1 MLSRRLLRIKVVK
14 ALFAHL
20 KSGADNMMASEKTLM
35 ASVDKAYDLYFQILI
50 LPVEIA
56 RYAEQRQELA
66 KQKKLPTFEDL
77 NPNTKF
83 VDNAVIRTIANSDA
97 VNDHVAAR
105 KLGWERYPE
114 LIRTLYAQ
122 LTESDYYKDYMQREE
137 RSFDDDKKLLEDFF
151 KELQSCEALDDVLE
165 EMSIL
170 WTDDLPYIVI
180 MILRTLSNLRAS
192 HTEIRV
198 PSKFKSADDPEFVKT
213 LFEKSLVNYSAFQD
227 YIEKFTSNWDVER
240 IVFMDNLIIGTA
252 MAELTSFPSVPVK
265 VTLDEWIEISKYYST
280 PGSSTF
286 INGVLDKIVESL
298 TAEGRIKKGR
308 ARPDLIPAGHDPHAR
323 DPRPGGTRRRL
334 RHASPCGRTQGP
346 DYLANGFD
354 SHHGRHGHRAFR
366 APRLGRNRRAASLA
380 GQRREPP
387 VAVASYRRSCG
398 CTTLEFDSQPI
409 APGDAQQVTLT
420 FDSRGEWGWQLK
432 TLDIALAGGAKP
444 LRLLV
449 EADVE

>member
-35 ASVDKAYDLYFQILI
+35 ASIDKAYDLYFQILI

-180 MILRTLSNLRAS
+180 MVLRTLSNLRVS
-192 HTEIRV
+192 HTELKV
-198 PSKFKSADDPEFVKT
+198 PAKFKSSEDPEFVKT

-227 YIEKFTSNWDVER
+227 YIEKFTANWDVER

-252 MAELTSFPSVPVK
+252 MAELTSFPSRRV
-265 VTLDEWIEISKYYST
+265 DRNFEILLH
-280 PGSSTF
+280 PGQQHLHQRRA
-286 INGVLDKIVESL
+286 GQDRRVADR
-298 TAEGRIKKGR
+298 GRTHQKGR
-308 ARPDLIPAGHDPHAR
+308 ARPDLTPAGHDPHAR
-323 DPRPGGTRRRL
+323 DPRPVGTRRWL
-334 RHASPCGRTQGP
+334 RHISPCGRTQGP

-366 APRLGRNRRAASLA
+366 TPRVRRNRRAAPLA
-380 GQRREPP
+380 GQRRKP
-387 VAVASYRRSCG
+387 SHGRS
-398 CTTLEFDSQPI
+398 LLPAQLRMH
-409 APGDAQQVTLT
+409 DA
-420 FDSRGEWGWQLK
+420 R
-432 TLDIALAGGAKP
+432 I
-444 LRLLV
+444 
-449 EADVE
+449 

>member
-180 MILRTLSNLRAS
+180 MVLRTLSNLRVS
-192 HTEIRV
+192 HTELKV
-198 PSKFKSADDPEFVKT
+198 PAKFKSSEDPEFVKT

-227 YIEKFTSNWDVER
+227 YIEKFTANWDVER
-240 IVFMDNLIIGTA
+240 M
-252 MAELTSFPSVPVK
+252 
-265 VTLDEWIEISKYYST
+265 
-280 PGSSTF
+280 SSW
-286 INGVLDKIVESL
+286 
-298 TAEGRIKKGR
+298 
-308 ARPDLIPAGHDPHAR
+308 
-323 DPRPGGTRRRL
+323 
-334 RHASPCGRTQGP
+334 
-346 DYLANGFD
+346 
-354 SHHGRHGHRAFR
+354 
-366 APRLGRNRRAASLA
+366 
-380 GQRREPP
+380 
-387 VAVASYRRSCG
+387 
-398 CTTLEFDSQPI
+398 TT
-409 APGDAQQVTLT
+409 
-420 FDSRGEWGWQLK
+420 
-432 TLDIALAGGAKP
+432 
-444 LRLLV
+444 
-449 EADVE
+449 